1 MENGSAL
8 PRSEGED
15 APVSAG
21 HVAHPPAK
29 QNGNVAKKSN
39 GKKKP
44 EEKKKKEETTP
55 TKTVRLKDN
64 WQSTFTYCSVFLS
77 FGTCV
82 AFLGPTLLDLGCLTR
97 SSLGDMTWAF
107 FAQSLSLLVG
117 STFGGLLVERF
128 SGNPTL
134 LVAVVTVG
142 VTLSVIPLCRT
153 LWILTMVLAIM
164 GVAMGC
170 IDTVANVQLI
180 RIYSHDVSPFLQ
192 ALHFCYG
199 LGAFISPMVAEPFI
213 LDQDCD
219 TFLNVTYSNDS
230 FIRDLMPSEGVDPTG
245 MNNVTK
251 AESLDEAI
259 HKTEVRYAFWI
270 MASLNIPIAFAI
282 MLLLIHQRN
291 DGKHRGKLLLR
302 EGVKE
307 DIMKSKRGYEDI
319 VEAEHENEREHE
331 GADESGTLIGDEKK
345 EIPASKLRTVVVT
358 MLTATL
364 LFLFDGIQA
373 AFAGW
378 IYAYAV
384 ISKVDLGSR
393 YAAYLTGAF
402 WGSLALGRLVSIPI
416 ATKLQPPAMLMCNL
430 VGGNFPYLALGR
442 LVSIP
447 IATKL
452 QPPAMLMFPN
462 HNPTYPNPNLT
473 GAFWG
478 SLALGR
484 LVSIPIATKL
494 QPPAM
499 LMCNLVGCLAAILV
513 IQGMP
518 HSPMALYAGAMTFG
532 FFLSSIYPSSIA
544 MAERNVRV
552 TGGITSALV
561 IGAATGEMVLPV
573 LVGRLFVWYGPP
585 SFVVSCCVVAAL
597 GMIVFCTLWFYASV
611 SSTTQKQSN
620 SQPYW
625 WCRWCCSKRD
635 TLLNKGPTSYYTVMD
650 DTVEL
655 ASLPKSPISTEPKS
669 GS

>member
-1 MENGSAL
+1 MENGSVR
-8 PRSEGED
+8 PGSEGED
-15 APVSAG
+15 VPVSAG
-21 HVAHPPAK
+21 PVAHPPAR
-29 QNGNVAKKSN
+29 QNGNTADKN
-39 GKKKP
+39 GKKKA
-44 EEKKKKEETTP
+44 EDKERARDDT

-64 WQSTFTYCSVFLS
+64 WQCTFTYCSVFLS

-107 FAQSLSLLVG
+107 FAQSLSLLIG
-117 STFGGLLVERF
+117 STLGGLLVERF

-134 LVAVVTVG
+134 LVAVITVG

-153 LWILTMVLAIM
+153 LWILTLVLALM

-230 FIRDLMPSEGVDPTG
+230 FIRELMPAEGVDPTG
-245 MNNVTK
+245 MNNVTR
-251 AESLDEAI
+251 ADSLADAI

-282 MLLLIHQRN
+282 MLLLIYQRN

-319 VEAEHENEREHE
+319 
-331 GADESGTLIGDEKK
+331 GDEKK
-345 EIPASKLRTVVVT
+345 EIPAGKLRTIVVT
-358 MLTATL
+358 VLTATL

-384 ISKVDLGSR
+384 ISKIDLGSK
-393 YAAYLTGAF
+393 YAAY
-402 WGSLALGRLVSIPI
+402 
-416 ATKLQPPAMLMCNL
+416 
-430 VGGNFPYLALGR
+430 
-442 LVSIP
+442 
-447 IATKL
+447 
-452 QPPAMLMFPN
+452 
-462 HNPTYPNPNLT
+462 LT

-518 HSPMALYAGAMTFG
+518 HSPIALYAGAMTFG

-544 MAERNVRV
+544 MAERNVKV

-585 SFVVSCCVVAAL
+585 SFVLSCCVVAAL

-611 SSTTQKQSN
+611 SSGTQKPSN
-620 SQPYW
+620 SHPYW

-635 TLLNKGPTSYYTVMD
+635 TLLNKGPTSYYTVMN

-655 ASLPKSPISTEPKS
+655 ASLPKSPTSTENKT

>member
-1 MENGSAL
+1 MENGSVR
-8 PRSEGED
+8 PGNEGENV
-15 APVSAG
+15 PVSAG
-21 HVAHPPAK
+21 QASHPPAR
-29 QNGNVAKKSN
+29 QNGVPPEKN
-39 GKKKP
+39 GKKKA
-44 EEKKKKEETTP
+44 EGKEEDAKSP
-55 TKTVRLKDN
+55 GPKTVRLKDN

-77 FGTCV
+77 FGMCV

-142 VTLSVIPLCRT
+142 VTLSVIPLCRS

-230 FIRDLMPSEGVDPTG
+230 FIRELMPAEGVDPTG
-245 MNNVTK
+245 MNNITK
-251 AESLDEAI
+251 AESLADAI

-270 MASLNIPIAFAI
+270 MAGLNIPIAFAI
-282 MLLLIHQRN
+282 MSLLIYQRN

-302 EGVKE
+302 DGVKE

-319 VEAEHENEREHE
+319 VSGEHELEREQE

-345 EIPASKLRTVVVT
+345 DIPSGKFRTVIVT

-364 LFLFDGIQA
+364 LFLFDGIQG

-384 ISKVDLGSR
+384 ISKVDLSAK
-393 YAAYLTGAF
+393 YAAY
-402 WGSLALGRLVSIPI
+402 
-416 ATKLQPPAMLMCNL
+416 
-430 VGGNFPYLALGR
+430 
-442 LVSIP
+442 
-447 IATKL
+447 
-452 QPPAMLMFPN
+452 
-462 HNPTYPNPNLT
+462 LT

-513 IQGMP
+513 ILGMP

-611 SSTTQKQSN
+611 SGGTQKQSN
-620 SQPYW
+620 SHPYW

-650 DTVEL
+650 DRVEL
-655 ASLPKSPISTEPKS
+655 ESLPKSPASTGPKS

>member
-1 MENGSAL
+1 
-8 PRSEGED
+8 
-15 APVSAG
+15 
-21 HVAHPPAK
+21 
-29 QNGNVAKKSN
+29 
-39 GKKKP
+39 
-44 EEKKKKEETTP
+44 
-55 TKTVRLKDN
+55 LKDN

-180 RIYSHDVSPFLQ
+180 RIYSHDVSEDLTEK

-319 VEAEHENEREHE
+319 GECMTYLYLPV
-331 GADESGTLIGDEKK
+331 GDEKK

-416 ATKLQPPAMLMCNL
+416 ATKLQPP
-430 VGGNFPYLALGR
+430 V
-442 LVSIP
+442 
-447 IATKL
+447 
-452 QPPAMLMFPN
+452 
-462 HNPTYPNPNLT
+462 
-473 GAFWG
+473 
-478 SLALGR
+478 
-484 LVSIPIATKL
+484 
-494 QPPAM
+494 M

-573 LVGRLFVWYGPP
+573 LVGRV
-585 SFVVSCCVVAAL
+585 
-597 GMIVFCTLWFYASV
+597 
-611 SSTTQKQSN
+611 
-620 SQPYW
+620 
-625 WCRWCCSKRD
+625 
-635 TLLNKGPTSYYTVMD
+635 
-650 DTVEL
+650 
-655 ASLPKSPISTEPKS
+655 
-669 GS
+669 

>member
-15 APVSAG
+15 ARVSSDP
-21 HVAHPPAK
+21 VAHPPAK

-39 GKKKP
+39 GKKTP

-319 VEAEHENEREHE
+319 
-331 GADESGTLIGDEKK
+331 GDEKK

-393 YAAYLTGAF
+393 YAAY
-402 WGSLALGRLVSIPI
+402 
-416 ATKLQPPAMLMCNL
+416 
-430 VGGNFPYLALGR
+430 
-442 LVSIP
+442 
-447 IATKL
+447 
-452 QPPAMLMFPN
+452 
-462 HNPTYPNPNLT
+462 LT

-655 ASLPKSPISTEPKS
+655 ASLPKSPTSTEPKS